1 MGTDLIE
8 VLINA
13 VKIIALFLIM
23 VQLVPVLVWVERRG
37 SAFIQHRYGP
47 NRIGPL
53 GLLQLLADAV
63 KFLNKEEFIPKNA
76 NKVLFYLAPVIA
88 LVPASLALLAIPF
101 GTPIQIESLTASA
114 RGSYS
119 VGYSLYFRSIF
130 FRGL

>member
-1 MGTDLIE
+1 MGSDLIE
-8 VLINA
+8 IIINA

-23 VQLVPVLVWVERRG
+23 VQLVPILVWVERRG

-76 NKVLFYLAPVIA
+76 NKVLFYMAPVIA
-88 LVPASLALLAIPF
+88 LSLIH
-101 GTPIQIESLTASA
+101 I
-114 RGSYS
+114 
-119 VGYSLYFRSIF
+119 
-130 FRGL
+130 